1 MDGRNSARRKTHPPT
16 SSLSPMLFW
25 RVPIPRAISRIAWP
39 DELKS
44 LKLKILETA
53 MPRLSHA
60 RFSTRIV
67 RAEGTHRR
75 DAGGARR
82 SSLSATSLSLKG
94 PRCRLLPSTSVV
106 GNRHVPV
113 AALQTRCK
121 PGLPVWSKSGQA
133 EVRDLPT
140 DNVRFGSLAD
150 ISERIRDVRF
160 TPDSGHA
167 ERKHR
172 RPLCAISGSWGQNVH
187 QAAQLAG
194 LHSGRASSISI
205 RDIE

>member
-1 MDGRNSARRKTHPPT
+1 
-16 SSLSPMLFW
+16 MLFW
-25 RVPIPRAISRIAWP
+25 RVHDTEGYIANSMARRAKGVLQTRKHFRDGYAKAFARALLNENCKGGKALT
-39 DELKS
+39 DE
-44 LKLKILETA
+44 
-53 MPRLSHA
+53 
-60 RFSTRIV
+60 TRAV
-67 RAEGTHRR
+67 
-75 DAGGARR
+75 ARR